1 MAQIEGK
8 FYPLQHDE
16 WVRACQELT
25 PSQRDVLYYIRTL
38 DPYGNGVKITAAEIA
53 RLLSTDRKIVHRQTI
68 SRALK
73 ELDAKGF
80 IDIELVEVR
89 VKIKP
94 KGYWCDD
101 SQDETHSDEAQT
113 VCEDT
118 DGVSGHQWCDETPQA
133 IATHQHGSS
142 DTNVDRH
149 TPQAIATHQSESK
162 TQSQS
167 EAQNAKTIKTYK
179 EFKKTLSE
187 DERENFLN
195 FVKEQI
201 KNLPKQ
207 VFDVEAWLAN
217 KNQAEQNRWEVYYN
231 NFLAKPKTENR
242 TVVQKQSLR
251 DEIEQRRLE
260 VKKRLKEASQNLSS
274 NVQDSCTLRED
285 EQNSSH
291 GGHSDSQKEI
301 SRRREEAP
309 RFSPCDGENCGGSK
323 TRKFWL
329 EQRRQIARERF
340 EQGGES

>member
-25 PSQRDVLYYIRTL
+25 PSQRDVLYFIRTL

-53 RLLSTDRKIVHRQTI
+53 RQLSTGRKTVHRQTI

-89 VKIKP
+89 VQIKP

-101 SQDETHSDEAQT
+101 PQDETHSEAQT
-113 VCEDT
+113 VCRDT
-118 DGVSGHQWCDETPQA
+118 DGAMRHQWCDETPQA
-133 IATHQHGSS
+133 IATHQPGSS
-142 DTNVDRH
+142 DTNLDRQ
-149 TPQAIATHQSESK
+149 TPQAIATHQSESE

-167 EAQNAKTIKTYK
+167 ESCISKTIKTYTD
-179 EFKKTLSE
+179 FIKTLSE
-187 DERENFLN
+187 GERENFLN

-207 VFDVEAWLAN
+207 VNDVEAWLAN
-217 KNQAEQNRWEVYYN
+217 QNQAGQNRWEVYYN
-231 NFLAKPKTENR
+231 NFLAS
-242 TVVQKQSLR
+242 QKVKNKSASKYQSLR
-251 DEIEQRRLE
+251 DEISQRRE
-260 VKKRLKEASQNLSS
+260 KIKERLRNAPSPDSPS
-274 NVQDSCTLRED
+274 DVQDSCSLKD
-285 EQNSSH
+285 EHSSE
-291 GGHSDSQKEI
+291 QKSRSCLQEEI
-301 SRRREEAP
+301 
-309 RFSPCDGENCGGSK
+309 
-323 TRKFWL
+323 
-329 EQRRQIARERF
+329 EQRRIEARKYLSEQRRIEARKRWT